1 MELFNF
7 KPQYQPVAS
16 NNSPPPGVL
25 SSLRQ
30 YPLSNYIVL
39 LAIAAVSAGIGALI
53 GRSPLGCGSCVQYSN
68 RKYTSSDP
76 TLHLLRLAHVAEA
89 HPSLAAEISLGTIK
103 EIFTYNRTFGED
115 PRIDNGT
122 LAAWDSLVPIGQG
135 TVRFPAGSKKIYT
148 LSVVHQLHCLWSIH
162 QSYYGALQSRRRGD
176 EQQHNHI
183 GPHMRHCF
191 DYLRQGLMCA
201 ADSTLEPVDTRLGG
215 VTGWG
220 NERVCRDYTALKDWA
235 EQRRASNSKGFSD

>member
-16 NNSPPPGVL
+16 NNSARPGVL

-30 YPLSNYIVL
+30 YPLGNYIVL

-53 GRSPLGCGSCVQYSN
+53 GRSSLGCGSCVQYSN
-68 RKYTSSDP
+68 P
-76 TLHLLRLAHVAEA
+76 
-89 HPSLAAEISLGTIK
+89 EIPLGTIK

-115 PRIDNGT
+115 PRLDNGT

-148 LSVVHQLHCLWSIH
+148 LSAVHQLHCL
-162 QSYYGALQSRRRGD
+162 SYYGALQSHRRGN
-176 EQQHNHI
+176 EQQNNHI

>member
-122 LAAWDSLVPIGQG
+122 LAAWDSLVPSEQLLTSQI
-135 TVRFPAGSKKIYT
+135 
-148 LSVVHQLHCLWSIH
+148 SVK
-162 QSYYGALQSRRRGD
+162 SRKRR
-176 EQQHNHI
+176 
-183 GPHMRHCF
+183 
-191 DYLRQGLMCA
+191 
-201 ADSTLEPVDTRLGG
+201 
-215 VTGWG
+215 
-220 NERVCRDYTALKDWA
+220 
-235 EQRRASNSKGFSD
+235 